1 MQLKPQEPTETK
13 EENVQPSIT
22 PQDNGVS
29 NNGYFNPEQ
38 EFDFEGDGIFGNT
51 PSMNTP
57 SDSVNNGNSYYDNSG
72 VDSYGA
78 NTNNPGQYGSNIG
91 SSYNYGGPSNTM
103 DSYNPESHPRK
114 MTKKEFFEAPRN
126 RKDRDRIIISS
137 IVIIACAIFDW
148 VRTSFFLQTFKHQI
162 ESINNLTE
170 EFGLGEQYAIDV
182 DKIMHATIAVSLI
195 LIGLAVGIFLLKS
208 RACALS
214 GLVILIIYSLYTIMV
229 AHQFRWYWT
238 IIAFG
243 YATAATFSFNKNWQE
258 YEQNGDWKKEW

>member
-13 EENVQPSIT
+13 EENVQPSISL
-22 PQDNGVS
+22 QDSGVS
-29 NNGYFNPEQ
+29 NNDYFNPEQ
-38 EFDFEGDGIFGNT
+38 EFDFESDGIFGST

-57 SDSVNNGNSYYDNSG
+57 SDTVNNGNSYD
-72 VDSYGA
+72 D
-78 NTNNPGQYGSNIG
+78 NPGTATYSTN
-91 SSYNYGGPSNTM
+91 NYGGPSNTV

-162 ESINNLTE
+162 ERINNLTE
-170 EFGLGEQYAIDV
+170 EFGLGEQYTIDV